1 MRLLP
6 NLKGII
12 ALGSIAFNETL
23 RILGKKPTEYQFK
36 HGAFCQWE
44 DGTPWLLAS
53 YHPSRQNTQ
62 TGRLTVSM
70 FDAIWCA
77 AKEHLNQ
84 DV

>member
-1 MRLLP
+1 MKLLP

-23 RILGKKPTEYQFK
+23 RLLGKKPSEYQFK
-36 HGAFCQWE
+36 HGAFYQWE

-62 TGRLTVSM
+62 TGRLTVAM
-70 FDAIWCA
+70 FDAIWIA
-77 AKEHLNQ
+77 AKEHLNHG
-84 DV
+84 V